1 MVENLGFNGY
11 ILPPRSIGLD
21 YLKRFFSQ
29 PIIFEYSQGWSFQ
42 LFIYVVAHSKQFS
55 ANLSFYPHVIWNVM

>member
-21 YLKRFFSQ
+21 YLKRFF
-29 PIIFEYSQGWSFQ
+29 
-42 LFIYVVAHSKQFS
+42 L
-55 ANLSFYPHVIWNVM
+55 NL